1 MKKCSLNWEVSRNKS
16 FAPTF
21 LSARNKATKCAVALF
36 FAIVISGCQE
46 LNSMMSMMGLRDDD
60 GGRTEYYDT
69 MIARFTQLRQED
81 PENVDSLVG
90 LVRYLRYAGRTSEAI
105 DVLESERG
113 TFADNPEYLTEL
125 GAAYLAQGRTSESK
139 KPLERSL
146 RISPNYWRTYAALG
160 IADDF
165 LQEYDQAAAAHAKAL
180 EFCPESA
187 SIRNNLGISV
197 ASNGDIETAITH
209 LSRARDLEPEN
220 NVIRKNFVLLRDIRT
235 SCPDCSAYGYR
246 QLPKAIHSQDWP
258 VGHNTVTCNADLTR
272 AQEIVNALLDS
283 SFVDMRVYFAFDTA
297 VLRPEGEE
305 ALDELAQAMM
315 SDEMR
320 DDGFVI
326 EGHTD
331 AVGTRNYNQGL
342 SERRAAAVRE
352 YLMKSGGVQSSRLS
366 TVGYGKDRL
375 LDPANP
381 KSGTNRRVRVTRVDH

>member
-1 MKKCSLNWEVSRNKS
+1 MNECSLDWEVSSNKP
-16 FAPTF
+16 FTPT
-21 LSARNKATKCAVALF
+21 LSSALTKAAACAVALF
-36 FAIVISGCQE
+36 FASVMSGCQTFDT
-46 LNSMMSMMGLRDDD
+46 MMSAMGAGDE
-60 GGRTEYYDT
+60 GSSRTEYYDA
-69 MIARFTQLRQED
+69 MIERFTHLRQED

-90 LVRYLRYAGRTSEAI
+90 LVRYLRYAGRTNEAI
-105 DVLESERG
+105 DVLESERT
-113 TFADNPEYLTEL
+113 TFAGNPEYLTEL
-125 GAAYLAQGRTSESK
+125 GAAYLAQGRTFESK

-146 RISPNYWRTYAALG
+146 KISPNYWRTYAALG
-160 IADDF
+160 IANDF
-165 LQEYDQAAAAHAKAL
+165 LDEPDQAATAYAKAL

-197 ASNGDIETAITH
+197 SSNGDIDTAIGY
-209 LSRARDLEPEN
+209 LSSARDLEPEN
-220 NVIRKNFVLLRDIRT
+220 AVIEKNLVLFRDIRS
-235 SCPDCSAYGYR
+235 SCPDCSVSGYR
-246 QLPKAIHSQDWP
+246 ELPKMIHSQDWP
-258 VGHNTVTCNADLTR
+258 AGHRAVTCNADLTR
-272 AQEIVNALLDS
+272 AQEIVTALVDT
-283 SFVDMRVYFAFDTA
+283 SFVDMRVYFAYDSA

-331 AVGTRNYNQGL
+331 AVGTRSYNQEL

-352 YLMKSGGVQSSRLS
+352 YLRKSGGVQSSRLS

-381 KSGTNRRVRVTRVDH
+381 ESGTNRRVRIVRVDH

>member
-1 MKKCSLNWEVSRNKS
+1 MNEGSLNWGVSRNKS
-16 FAPTF
+16 LTPTF
-21 LSARNKATKCAVALF
+21 SSAPSKKMKCAVALL
-36 FAIVISGCQE
+36 FAIFISGCQAFDAMT
-46 LNSMMSMMGLRDDD
+46 STRDDD
-60 GGRTEYYDT
+60 VSRTEYYDA
-69 MIARFTQLRQED
+69 MIERFTHLRQED
-81 PENVDSLVG
+81 PNNVDSLVG
-90 LVRYLRYAGRTSEAI
+90 LVRYLRYAGRTREAI
-105 DVLESERG
+105 DVLESERK

-125 GAAYLAQGRTSESK
+125 GAAYLAQGRTYESK

-146 RISPNYWRTYAALG
+146 RISPNFWRTYAALG
-160 IADDF
+160 IADD
-165 LQEYDQAAAAHAKAL
+165 LLHEYDQAAAAHAKAL

-197 ASNGDIETAITH
+197 SSNGDIGTAIAH

-220 NVIRKNFVLLRDIRT
+220 VVIRKNLVLFRNIRS
-235 SCPDCSAYGYR
+235 SCPECSVSGYR
-246 QLPKAIHSQDWP
+246 ELPKTIHSQDWP
-258 VGHNTVTCNADLTR
+258 AGHNAVTCSADLTR
-272 AQEIVNALLDS
+272 AQEIVDALLDT

-315 SDEMR
+315 SDQMR
-320 DDGFVI
+320 DDTFVI

-352 YLMKSGGVQSSRLS
+352 YLMKSGGVQGSRLS

-375 LDPANP
+375 RDPANP
-381 KSGTNRRVRVTRVDH
+381 KSGTNRRVRVTRVDR

>member
-1 MKKCSLNWEVSRNKS
+1 
-16 FAPTF
+16 
-21 LSARNKATKCAVALF
+21 LF
-36 FAIVISGCQE
+36 FAIGIGGCQAF
-46 LNSMMSMMGLRDDD
+46 NSTMSQAWNDTMTMMGLRDDD
-60 GGRTEYYDT
+60 GGRSKYYDA
-69 MIARFTQLRQED
+69 MIARFTQLRQQD
-81 PENVDSLVG
+81 PENVDALVG
-90 LVRYLRYAGRTSEAI
+90 LVRYLRYAGRTGEAI
-105 DVLESERG
+105 DVLESERA
-113 TFADNPEYLTEL
+113 TFADNPQYLTEL
-125 GAAYLAQGRTSESK
+125 GAAYLAEGRTSESK
-139 KPLERSL
+139 KPLEKSL

-197 ASNGDIETAITH
+197 ASNGDIGMALTQ
-209 LSRARDLEPEN
+209 LSTARDLEPEN
-220 NVIRKNFVLLRDIRT
+220 AVIRKNLGLLRDIRF
-235 SCPDCSAYGYR
+235 SCPDCSVYTYR
-246 QLPKAIHSQDWP
+246 QMPKAIHSQDWP
-258 VGHNTVTCNADLTR
+258 AGHGAVTCSADLTR
-272 AQEIVNALLDS
+272 AQEIVDALMDA
-283 SFVDMRVYFAFDTA
+283 SFVDMRVYFAYDSA

-305 ALDELAQAMM
+305 LLDELAQAMM

-331 AVGTRNYNQGL
+331 EVGSRRYNQGL

-352 YLMKSGGVQSSRLS
+352 YLMKSGGVQGSRLS

-381 KSGTNRRVRVTRVDH
+381 KSGTNRRVRVVRVDAKT